1 MTIPRKNQVDLA
13 ETRFYH
19 CMSRCAQQCFLLGED
34 KLTNRN
40 YDHRK
45 AWVITQLN
53 ALCSVFAIQ
62 VCAYAVMS
70 NHYHLVLHIQ
80 SELVDEWS
88 DEEVILRSATAN
100 TLRVSGRGLTQ
111 KEKDALALKS
121 HTEKAIANMRKKLF
135 NISQFMA
142 GLNQYLSRRANQEE
156 NRKGTFW
163 DRRFN
168 SVSLLDE
175 AAVLSCMAYVDLNP
189 VRAGMANS
197 LEESDFTSI
206 QARLRAY
213 TKADDNQATVVESS
227 IVHLFNAASEQQLEQ
242 TILPSLLTP
251 FASDNVKSPI
261 PCSFE
266 DYKNLV
272 EWTGRQLRE
281 GKASLLQPITISSE
295 LQTMLK
301 TVGISPEHWLRNTK
315 SAEKQYARVMGSVE
329 TMKNWAKKKGLEWVR
344 GIRALVP
351 ATDSIQII
359 KAKPV

>member
-19 CMSRCAQQCFLLGED
+19 CMSRCAQQSFLLGED

-45 AWVITQLN
+45 AWIITQLN

-80 SELVDEWS
+80 SERVDEWS
-88 DEEVILRSATAN
+88 DDEVILRSATAN
-100 TLRVSGRGLTQ
+100 TLRVSGRSLTQ

-121 HTEKAIANMRKKLF
+121 HTKEAIANMRKKLF

-163 DRRFN
+163 DRRFY
-168 SVSLLDE
+168 SVSLLDD

-206 QARLRAY
+206 QERLRAY
-213 TKADDNQATVVESS
+213 KKADDNQAIVVEPS
-227 IVHLFNAASEQQLEQ
+227 IS
-242 TILPSLLTP
+242 SLLTP
-251 FASDNVKSPI
+251 FAANNVKSPI
-261 PCSFE
+261 PCSFA

-295 LQTMLK
+295 LHTMLK

-315 SAEKQYARVMGSVE
+315 SAEKQYARVMGSFE
-329 TMKNWAKKKGLEWVR
+329 TLKIWAKKKGLEWVR
-344 GIRALVP
+344 GLRERVLT
-351 ATDSIQII
+351 TDSTQII

>member
-1 MTIPRKNQVDLA
+1 MTIPRNNQVDLA

-34 KLTNRN
+34 KPTNRN

-80 SELVDEWS
+80 PERVDEWS

-100 TLRVSGRGLTQ
+100 TLRVSGRWLTQ

-121 HTEKAIANMRKKLF
+121 HTEEKIANMRKKLF

-168 SVSLLDE
+168 SISLLDD

-213 TKADDNQATVVESS
+213 TKADDNQAIVVEQNIS
-227 IVHLFNAASEQQLEQ
+227 
-242 TILPSLLTP
+242 SLLTP
-251 FASDNVKSPI
+251 FAANNFESPI
-261 PCSFE
+261 PCSFK
-266 DYKNLV
+266 DYKSLV

-281 GKASLLQPITISSE
+281 GKASLLQPTTISSE

-315 SAEKQYARVMGSVE
+315 SAEKQYARAMGSFE
-329 TMKNWAKKKGLEWVR
+329 TLKKWAKKKGLEWVR
-344 GIRALVP
+344 GIRAVVLT
-351 ATDSIQII
+351 ADSTRTI
-359 KAKPV
+359 KAKPI